1 MGDDSSATISIAKN
15 NKLKEIYRTNNAMV
29 GRLYR
34 YVTLLLGMKPGQHEY
49 KVMGLAPYGLPYHGN
64 KSLKHFEKFNKIVG
78 TKIIKKN
85 TFKDVY
91 YSTRDALHGERFDGI
106 AWGLQ
111 TFTENFLKK
120 WVLNCIKNLT

>member
-1 MGDDSSATISIAKN
+1 MKHAINIMDCFLNNKKKNKSLILTPEGMGDDSSATISIAKN

-78 TKIIKKN
+78 TKIIKKY
-85 TFKDVY
+85 F
-91 YSTRDALHGERFDGI
+91 
-106 AWGLQ
+106 
-111 TFTENFLKK
+111 
-120 WVLNCIKNLT
+120 